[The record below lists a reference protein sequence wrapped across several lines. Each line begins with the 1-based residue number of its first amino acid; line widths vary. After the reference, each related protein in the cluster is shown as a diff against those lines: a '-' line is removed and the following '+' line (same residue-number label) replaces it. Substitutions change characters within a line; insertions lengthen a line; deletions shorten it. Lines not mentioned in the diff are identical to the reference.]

1 MQITSFTQRPPRN
14 DLLAIVL
21 WSLLLA
27 PGLQAAH
34 LLAAD
39 EPPTQQQITE
49 LVKQLGNDSYRIR
62 EQAQQKLLEI
72 GLLARKALVSGLK
85 NPDLEIRLRARR
97 LLAQVVEE
105 EFEGRLAAFIADVN
119 GTKDHDLPGWKRY
132 RDSVGNTRMARSLFV
147 AMIREEMALLQAFET
162 GTQLEKTFSDRVR
175 ALQPYSSINSN
186 GPRVASSSSLATM
199 LFLSGQPELTL
210 DQITH
215 QQIFSLLRYTGTQN
229 VVKGS
234 PYSGL
239 LFDMLGGWIQKLDKE
254 QPTAYYPLMIALNYD
269 MKDVG
274 FEIAKKRLGNTTT
287 SSSAQQY
294 AIMAIARFGTAR
306 DIDLLVPQL
315 QNSAVCHTWSNPQIK
330 KGVIKTQVRDVAL
343 VMMLEMTK
351 QNHQQYG
358 FTLLQR
364 NPTTVFHGYTCG
376 FVDESQRDKALQM
389 WNTWYS
395 KHLEQRKS
403 P

>member
-1 MQITSFTQRPPRN
+1 MQFTSTAQRSPRN

-39 EPPTQQQITE
+39 ESPTQQQITE

-62 EQAQQKLLEI
+62 EQAQRKLLKI

-162 GTQLEKTFSDRVR
+162 GTQLETTFSNRVR

-254 QPTAYYPLMIALNYD
+254 QPTAYYPLMIALHYD

-274 FEIAKKRLGNTTT
+274 FEIAKKRLGNTT

-306 DIDLLVPQL
+306 DIDLLIPQL

-376 FVDESQRDKALQM
+376 YVDESQRDKALQM

>member
-1 MQITSFTQRPPRN
+1 MQITSLTQQTPRS

-27 PGLQAAH
+27 PVLQAAH

-39 EPPTQQQITE
+39 EPPTQQQLTQ
-49 LVKQLGNDSYRIR
+49 LVEQLGNDSYRIR
-62 EQAQQKLLEI
+62 EQAQRELLEI
-72 GLLARKALVSGLK
+72 GLLARKALVRGLRS
-85 NPDLEIRLRARR
+85 PDLEIRLRARR

-105 EFEGRLAAFIADVN
+105 EFEGRLADFIADVN
-119 GTKDHDLPGWKRY
+119 GTKEHDLPGWKRY
-132 RDSVGNTRMARSLFV
+132 RESVGNTRIARTLFV
-147 AMIREEMALLQAFET
+147 SMIREEMALLQAFET
-162 GTQLEKTFSDRVR
+162 GMQLEKTFSNRVR

-199 LFLSGQPELTL
+199 LFLSGQPELSL

-215 QQIFSLLRYTGTQN
+215 QQIFSLLQYTGTQN

-239 LFDMLGGWIQKLDKE
+239 LFEMLGGWIQKLDKE

-274 FEIAKKRLGNTTT
+274 LEIAKKRLGNTTT

-294 AIMAIARFGTAR
+294 AIMGIARFGTAM

-376 FVDESQRDKALQM
+376 FVDESHRDKALQM

>member
-1 MQITSFTQRPPRN
+1 LRS
-14 DLLAIVL
+14 
-21 WSLLLA
+21 
-27 PGLQAAH
+27 
-34 LLAAD
+34 
-39 EPPTQQQITE
+39 
-49 LVKQLGNDSYRIR
+49 
-62 EQAQQKLLEI
+62 
-72 GLLARKALVSGLK
+72 
-85 NPDLEIRLRARR
+85 PDLEIRLRVRR
-97 LLAQVVEE
+97 LLRQVVDD

-119 GTKDHDLPGWKRY
+119 GTQEHDLPAWKRY
-132 RDSVGNTRMARSLFV
+132 RESIGNTRMARALFV
-147 AMIREEMALLQAFET
+147 NMIREEMPLLQAFES
-162 GTQLEKTFSDRVR
+162 GMKLEQLFSKRLKS
-175 ALQPYSSINSN
+175 LQPYSSVNTY
-186 GPRVASSSSLATM
+186 GPRVASSQSLATM
-199 LFLSGQPELTL
+199 LFLVGEPELTV

-215 QQIFSLLRYTGTQN
+215 QQIFSLLQYTGTQN
-229 VVKGS
+229 MVKGS
-234 PYSGL
+234 PYREI
-239 LFDMLGGWIQKLDKE
+239 LFGMLDDWVRTLDK
-254 QPTAYYPLMIALNYD
+254 QIPNAYYPLMIALNYD
-269 MKDVG
+269 MKEAG
-274 FEIAKKRLGNTTT
+274 FDIAKKHLGNTTT

-294 AIMAIARFGTAR
+294 GIMAIARFGTAR
-306 DIDLLVPQL
+306 DIDLLIPQL